1 MKSLKKGL
9 SVLLSL
15 VLCGSMVIPAFAASF
30 EELNIAINDTEN
42 TSGERITGTNDTFG
56 YAKNEDG
63 SYGITAWTDG
73 EGEGATR
80 HVELHED
87 VVHGDPAPTDAPEPG
102 TYDNQQGAITVSGK
116 VSIDTNG
123 NTINGNDKG
132 GIFDVQGDLKVN
144 AENGGTI
151 KGGSGTEGGAVHV
164 SAGGSFEMNGG
175 EMTGNKAVNNEYAPE
190 GQNEGKGGA
199 IYVETNGKAT
209 LNNTVV
215 TGNDAQVNGDGI
227 YAEDGAIVNLEGNT
241 EVSNNGD
248 VDVYLEY
255 NEETQTGAQ
264 LNAREDVVWT
274 DTSAPE
280 GEESEVTGGVNSKDK
295 GRPLSLKWANPTTG
309 DNGGGYGG
317 GDTEVE
323 IADPN
328 VPMSQGP
335 ISCAEFIHKIWVL
348 DGEPESLDDRGLP
361 EGVDEDHEFAQA
373 IAWAASAEI
382 VSMDSFDAEAL
393 LTVALAREYLTSFAA
408 YADMAMPE
416 LTTLTGKDSD
426 LVMNSDDILDEF
438 FGEKDGE

>member
-9 SVLLSL
+9 SVLLFL
-15 VLCGSMVIPAFAASF
+15 VLCGNMVIPAFAASF

-227 YAEDGAIVNLEGNT
+227 YAEDGATVNLEGKA

-255 NEETQTGAQ
+255 NKETQTGAQ
-264 LNAREDVVWT
+264 LNAPEDVVWI
-274 DTSAPE
+274 DTKNE
-280 GEESEVTGGVNSKDK
+280 ETTYTGEVNSTEKADS
-295 GRPLSLKWANPTTG
+295 LSLKWVNPTTG
-309 DNGGGYGG
+309 GNGGYDG

-323 IADPN
+323 ITDPD
-328 VPMSQGP
+328 VPLAEGP
-335 ISCAEFIHKIWVL
+335 VTAAEFIHKMWVL
-348 DGEPESLDDRGLP
+348 DGEPEPLDDRGLP
-361 EGVDEDHEFAQA
+361 AGVDEDHEFAQA

-382 VSMDSFDAEAL
+382 VPVDSFDAETL

-416 LTTLTGKDSD
+416 LVTLTGKDDD
-426 LVMNSDDILDEF
+426 LVLNSDGVLDEF
-438 FGEKDGE
+438 FGEKGSE